1 MDHGGRGEKGESP
14 QYSATQRQRYRA
26 GSVSAL
32 RRGGR
37 SLCANQGGTADDPT
51 SVLVFS
57 RTDVF
62 CERKPRDSRVVGKSL
77 SGEKDKKTPNV
88 LD

>member
-1 MDHGGRGEKGESP
+1 MDHGGRGEKGEGP

-37 SLCANQGGTADDPT
+37 ALHANQGGTADDDNICPC
-51 SVLVFS
+51 FS

-62 CERKPRDSRVVGKSL
+62 L
-77 SGEKDKKTPNV
+77 
-88 LD
+88 L

>member
-62 CERKPRDSRVVGKSL
+62 LCSFSERNPPAMLVRIKILRLQETSFC
-77 SGEKDKKTPNV
+77 
-88 LD
+88 